1 MTKREKFEAIKGM
14 ISDVDLITF
23 LDEQIAQLDKQKA
36 ANSKAKQETVL
47 RAEKVF
53 EALSEMSEP
62 VTPSELTK
70 MTSVE
75 EVREYSPQRVT
86 ALFKSLGNR
95 VKVEKVKGVNR
106 WSIA

>member
-14 ISDVDLITF
+14 ISDADLIMF

-36 ANSKAKQETVL
+36 ANSKAKQETAL

-70 MTSVE
+70 MTSVV

-86 ALFKSLGNR
+86 ALFKSLGDR
-95 VKVEKVKGVNR
+95 VKAEKVKGVNR
-106 WSIA
+106 WTVA